1 MRTLHDNTA
10 TKPDR
15 PIGLLT
21 NTSNRK
27 YNICFSVSGVITSV
41 SGFTKIVIAFVKFV
55 LWISAL
61 TVKFS
66 RYLAAALTLRQNYA
80 LRKR

>member
-21 NTSNRK
+21 NTSMVGNM
-27 YNICFSVSGVITSV
+27 I
-41 SGFTKIVIAFVKFV
+41 
-55 LWISAL
+55 
-61 TVKFS
+61 
-66 RYLAAALTLRQNYA
+66 YA
-80 LRKR
+80 LVLAVSLHRCPALQKLSAHLSSLCCGYQR